1 VKTLVEPLEGN
12 KVRLSIE
19 VDESEFEPALDAAF
33 RRIAREVRMPG
44 FRPGKAPRKLL
55 EARLGTGVAREEAIR
70 EAVPGYY
77 GDAVAE
83 HEVDVIAQPEIDITG
98 GQEEGPLTFEAV
110 VEVRPV
116 VEVAGY
122 ASLRVE
128 LPSPVVTDDE
138 VDEQIERMRAQYAD
152 LVTVERPAADGDIVK
167 IDIDGSRDGEPI
179 EGLSASGYAFEV
191 GLGTLVP
198 ELDENLRGASAGDH
212 LEFSGDDHHH
222 DDDELD
228 DEGHAPHGPID
239 FVVDV
244 EEVQEK
250 VLPELDDDWAKEASE
265 FDTVAELR
273 DDLRDRMTR
282 SRAAQA
288 ESSLRERTAE
298 ALAAL
303 VELEVP
309 EPMISLEMQQR
320 IQDLAMRLQAQGL
333 NLEQYL
339 SMTGQPQDQFVEG
352 LREMAHEAVR
362 VDLALRAVAAAEE
375 LEVTDAE
382 LDEEF
387 AGVAERIGESPERV
401 RSEFESNGQVADV
414 RSDLRKRKAL
424 DWLVE
429 QVEIVDPDGN
439 AIDRADLLAPLDD
452 SAEGDDTDESD
463 DTADEAAS
471 DPQTERAESDES
483 TNDDSTNDDT
493 GSDAQGATDQ

>member
-1 VKTLVEPLEGN
+1 MKTLVEPLEGN

-33 RRIAREVRMPG
+33 KRIAREVRLPG

-55 EARLGTGVAREEAIR
+55 EARLGVGVAREEAIR

-77 GDAVAE
+77 TDAVVE
-83 HEVDVIAQPEIDITG
+83 HDVDVIAQPEIDITG
-98 GQEEGPLTFEAV
+98 GQEEGPVTFDAV

-122 ASLRVE
+122 GSLRVE
-128 LPSPVVTDDE
+128 LPSPVVTEADI
-138 VDEQIERMRAQYAD
+138 DEQVERMRAQYAD
-152 LVTVERPAADGDIVK
+152 LVTVDRPAADGDIVK

-228 DEGHAPHGPID
+228 EEGHAPHGPID

-250 VLPELDDDWAKEASE
+250 VLPDLTDEWAKEASE
-265 FDTVAELR
+265 FDTIDELR
-273 DDLRDRMTR
+273 DDLRARMTR

-288 ESSLRERTAE
+288 ESNLRERTAE

-303 VELEVP
+303 VDVELP
-309 EPMISLEMQQR
+309 EPMISNEMQQR
-320 IQDLAMRLQAQGL
+320 IQDLALRLQAQGL

-339 SMTGQPQDQFVEG
+339 AMTGQPQEQFVES
-352 LREMAHEAVR
+352 LREMANEAVQ
-362 VDLALRAVAAAEE
+362 VDLALRAVALAEGIE
-375 LEVTDAE
+375 ATEDE

-401 RSEFESNGQVADV
+401 RSEFERNGQVSDV

-439 AIDRADLLAPLDD
+439 PIDRADLLAPLDD
-452 SAEGDDTDESD
+452 TDIEDEIEDLDIEDDSDETATDEH
-463 DTADEAAS
+463 
-471 DPQTERAESDES
+471 AE
-483 TNDDSTNDDT
+483 
-493 GSDAQGATDQ
+493 GATDQ

>member
-33 RRIAREVRMPG
+33 KRIAREVRMPG

-55 EARLGTGVAREEAIR
+55 EARLGAGVAREEAIR

-77 GDAVAE
+77 GDAVVE

-98 GQEEGPLTFEAV
+98 GQEEGPLTFDAV

-116 VEVAGY
+116 VEVEGY
-122 ASLRVE
+122 DSLRVE

-138 VDEQIERMRAQYAD
+138 IDEQIERMRAQYAD

-167 IDIDGSRDGEPI
+167 IDIEGSRDGEPI

-222 DDDELD
+222 DDDEV
-228 DEGHAPHGPID
+228 DEDGHAPHGPID

-250 VLPELDDDWAKEASE
+250 VLPELNDEWATEASE
-265 FDTVAELR
+265 YDTVAELR

-288 ESSLRERTAE
+288 ESNLRERTAE

-303 VELEVP
+303 VDVDVP
-309 EPMISLEMQQR
+309 EPMISNEMQQR
-320 IQDLAMRLQAQGL
+320 IQDLAMRLQAQGM

-339 SMTGQPQDQFVEG
+339 QMTGQPQEQFVAG
-352 LREMAHEAVR
+352 LREMAEEAVQ
-362 VDLALRAVAAAEE
+362 VDLALRAVALAED
-375 LEVTDAE
+375 LEVTEDE
-382 LDEEF
+382 LDSEF
-387 AGVAERIGESPERV
+387 AGVAERIGETAERV
-401 RSEFESNGQVADV
+401 REEFERNGQVADV

-424 DWLVE
+424 DWLIE
-429 QVEIVDPDGN
+429 QVEIVDPDGKS
-439 AIDRADLLAPLDD
+439 IDRADLIVPLDD
-452 SAEGDDTDESD
+452 TDQTDTDQTDTDETDETDTDPQADDAGAD
-463 DTADEAAS
+463 DTTDEE
-471 DPQTERAESDES
+471 TAE
-483 TNDDSTNDDT
+483 
-493 GSDAQGATDQ
+493 GATDQ

>member
-33 RRIAREVRMPG
+33 KRIAREVRMPG

-55 EARLGTGVAREEAIR
+55 EARLGAGVAREEAIR

-77 GDAVAE
+77 GDAIVE

-98 GQEEGPLTFEAV
+98 GQEEGPLTFDAV

-122 ASLRVE
+122 DSLRVE

-138 VDEQIERMRAQYAD
+138 VDAQIERMRAQYAD
-152 LVTVERPAADGDIVK
+152 LVTVDRPAADGDIVK
-167 IDIDGSRDGEPI
+167 IDIEGSRDGEPI

-222 DDDELD
+222 DEDELD
-228 DEGHAPHGPID
+228 EEGHEPHGPID

-250 VLPELDDDWAKEASE
+250 VLPELNDEWATEASE

-273 DDLRDRMTR
+273 DDLRERMTR

-288 ESSLRERTAE
+288 ESNLRERTAE

-303 VELEVP
+303 VSVEVP

-320 IQDLAMRLQAQGL
+320 IQDLAMRLQAQGM

-339 SMTGQPQDQFVEG
+339 QMTGQPQEQFVAG
-352 LREMAHEAVR
+352 LREMAHEAVQ
-362 VDLALRAVAAAEE
+362 VDLALRAVALAEDV
-375 LEVTDAE
+375 EVTEDE
-382 LDEEF
+382 LDAEF
-387 AGVAERIGESPERV
+387 AGVAERIGETPERV
-401 RSEFESNGQVADV
+401 RDEFERNGQIADV

-439 AIDRADLLAPLDD
+439 SIDRADLIVPLDD
-452 SAEGDDTDESD
+452 TDQTDTDETDTEAQAD
-463 DTADEAAS
+463 DAEADDITDDETAE
-471 DPQTERAESDES
+471 
-483 TNDDSTNDDT
+483 
-493 GSDAQGATDQ
+493 GATDQ